1 MLAAKNGVIAE
12 FVTGYLQR
20 EIRKEFKVANGTDA
34 GLRDGAFGIA
44 VGRLA
49 KVTGGDTLVPA
60 ATLAEAEY
68 IIAQS
73 DDTVRDLPQDYNY
86 AEKYSSLPNLVIK
99 NSNALKTV
107 ALYKIVNKDDVKLIT
122 LGEPVSIITGT
133 VSSGTF
139 TAGLKSYF
147 VVPTGPAS
155 YAIKGIIPY
164 VSDTEAGLTAGNRL
178 TLKIKNANITAQ
190 SDLPTGTIVK
200 TYSSDGTV
208 REYDKTAFETD
219 GSLIFL
225 GNVENL
231 DIARVDIKWKDTFVE
246 YYFDITK
253 AQKEAN
259 A

>member
-34 GLRDGAFGIA
+34 GLRDGTFGIA

-73 DDTVRDLPQDYNY
+73 DDTIRDLPQDYNY

-99 NSNALKTV
+99 NSGELKTV

-155 YAIKGIIPY
+155 YTIKGTIPY
-164 VSDTEAGLTAGNRL
+164 VNDTEAGLTAGNRL
-178 TLKIKNANITAQ
+178 TFKIKNADIT
-190 SDLPTGTIVK
+190 STDDLPTGKIVR

-219 GSLIFL
+219 GSVIYLA
-225 GNVENL
+225 NVDNL